1 MPTTTINL
9 TGQAL
14 SKTDDTNVTLTLTG
28 TPLTALL
35 KTVGITVGWTGTL
48 AATRGGTGLSALG
61 TAGQLLKVNAGG
73 TALEYFTPSYGTG
86 TVTSFAFTDS
96 TGITST
102 VLNST
107 TTPTLSLSLTSAAV
121 GLGNV
126 ENTALSTWAGS
137 ANITTLG
144 TIGIGTWNAG
154 QITSTTAFTAPA
166 LGGVG
171 ITCLSTFANTLN
183 LNQSYFAGGFLGIK
197 TDNFNEAAGVG
208 YGLSGTFEASGSG
221 TLSFMIGVEGGVV
234 NSGSGAQPFATGVGS
249 IIENTGSGSITVGYN
264 FKVSDN
270 QAVTKY
276 GFFNDV
282 AGVTNKFLSLDLG
295 TASTVDGTLVLY
307 NSANAFTTTLK
318 TGVTGAS
325 YTLTLPTS
333 DGASGE
339 FLQTNG
345 SGVLTWAAAGGG
357 ITAGT
362 TTASGT
368 SGDVLMNIGGVVGSA
383 TATVNRAYRLDVGT
397 PFNSFFNFG
406 AGQAVGYNNTTALRN
421 SSFSYNA
428 LSALTTGDDNT
439 CFGYQ
444 SGIFITTQNNNTYF
458 GSSAGQ
464 NTGSNN
470 TGVGYLANNGG
481 SASSNTAI
489 GYSSMSA
496 GTTSGTGNNA
506 AIGASSLFNA
516 TSGIRN
522 TALGAESLFTLT
534 SGSYNVAIGF
544 EACYTGNL
552 SGTIGIGYFANP
564 TTPNTG
570 VIGSNQSESRLDA
583 IYFNSPT
590 SSGGSIYDIILSGSG
605 GSGSN
610 AASANMSL
618 QGGAPTGTST
628 IGGALNLRGY
638 TALGS
643 GSTAQTATTVLQITN
658 ATTVTVSNAVN
669 FVFNATTGTKL
680 GTATTQKLGF
690 WNTTP
695 IVQPTTAVAAATVA
709 SPGGGV
715 TIKTD
720 DTFDGYTLQQVV
732 KALRNI
738 GLLQ

>member
-14 SKTDDTNVTLTLTG
+14 SKVDDTNVTLLLGG

-35 KTVGITVGWTGTL
+35 KATSIAVGWTGQL
-48 AATRGGTGLSALG
+48 APSRGGTGLGSLG
-61 TAGQLLKVNAGG
+61 TANQLLRVNAGA
-73 TALEYFTPSYGTG
+73 TALEYFTPSFGTG
-86 TVTSFAFTDS
+86 TVTTASVVSANGFT
-96 TGITST
+96 GT
-102 VLNST
+102 VANQT
-107 TTPTLSLSLTSAAV
+107 TTPAITLTTSITGVLIGNGTALTTSAELTWNGTTKDFSV
-121 GLGNV
+121 GDATKATLNV
-126 ENTALSTWAGS
+126 LGS
-137 ANITTLG
+137 AEIVEINSVNGLSVSNAAG
-144 TIGIGTWNAG
+144 TNEWLFVDPAS
-154 QITSTTAFTAPA
+154 ST
-166 LGGVG
+166 
-171 ITCLSTFANTLN
+171 
-183 LNQSYFAGGFLGIK
+183 GGFGDLSASGNGSTLIFDDTTQTLRWNKSILGIR
-197 TDNFNEAAGVG
+197 GVD
-208 YGLSGTFEASGSG
+208 YTFPA
-221 TLSFMIGVEGGVV
+221 
-234 NSGSGAQPFATGVGS
+234 
-249 IIENTGSGSITVGYN
+249 
-264 FKVSDN
+264 
-270 QAVTKY
+270 
-276 GFFNDV
+276 
-282 AGVTNKFLSLDLG
+282 
-295 TASTVDGTLVLY
+295 
-307 NSANAFTTTLK
+307 ANA
-318 TGVTGAS
+318 
-325 YTLTLPTS
+325 
-333 DGASGE
+333 
-339 FLQTNG
+339 
-345 SGVLTWAAAGGG
+345 SGVLTNNGAGVLSWAASGSG

-362 TTASGT
+362 TTVTSGT

-506 AIGASSLFNA
+506 AFGASSLLNA

-544 EACYTGNL
+544 EASYTGNL
-552 SGTIGIGYFANP
+552 SGTLGIGYFANP
-564 TTPNTG
+564 VTSNTG
-570 VIGSNQSESRLDA
+570 VIGSNQAESRLDA
-583 IYFNSPT
+583 IYFNGAT

-610 AASANMSL
+610 ASSANMSL

-628 IGGALNLRGY
+628 TGGALNLRGY

-680 GTATTQKLGF
+680 GTATTQKIGF
-690 WNTTP
+690 WNAAP
-695 IVQPTTAVAAATVA
+695 IVQPTTAIASAAVVSGT
-709 SPGGGV
+709 GGNV
-715 TIKTD
+715 KHD
-720 DTFDGYTLQQVV
+720 DTFDGYTVEQVV

-738 GLLQ
+738 GLLA

>member
-14 SKTDDTNVTLTLTG
+14 SKTDDTNVTLLLGG

-35 KTVGITVGWTGTL
+35 KATSIAVGWTGQL
-48 AATRGGTGLSALG
+48 APSRGGTGLGSLG
-61 TAGQLLKVNAGG
+61 TANQLLRVNAGA
-73 TALEYFTPSYGTG
+73 TALEYFTPSFGTG

-183 LNQSYFAGGFLGIK
+183 LNQSYFAGNFLGIK

-221 TLSFMIGVEGGVV
+221 TLSFMIGAEGGVV

-249 IIENTGSGSITVGYN
+249 IIENTGAGSITVGYN

-357 ITAGT
+357 ITINSTAISGGGANRFLFENSSNQVSEVAKDFYFQ
-362 TTASGT
+362 TASPFAHVIASGRSGTITGVNASVFGYNAAFSLT
-368 SGDVLMNIGGVVGSA
+368 SGTNN
-383 TATVNRAYRLDVGT
+383 T
-397 PFNSFFNFG
+397 
-406 AGQAVGYNNTTALRN
+406 AVGYNALYAVTTTN
-421 SSFSYNA
+421 
-428 LSALTTGDDNT
+428 
-439 CFGYQ
+439 
-444 SGIFITTQNNNTYF
+444 
-458 GSSAGQ
+458 
-464 NTGSNN
+464 
-470 TGVGYLANNGG
+470 
-481 SASSNTAI
+481 
-489 GYSSMSA
+489 YS
-496 GTTSGTGNNA
+496 T
-506 AIGASSLFNA
+506 AIGASALENSTGASNTAVGYYSQGIASGAGANNTSIGDNSLRGR
-516 TSGIRN
+516 TSGNRN
-522 TALGAESLFTLT
+522 VALGAESLFTLT
-534 SGSYNVAIGF
+534 TGSYNVAIGF

-564 TTPNTG
+564 TASNTG

-583 IYFNSPT
+583 IYFNGAT

-628 IGGALNLRGY
+628 TGGALNLRGY

-695 IVQPTTAVAAATVA
+695 IVQPTTAVAAATVV
-709 SPGGGV
+709 SGTGGNV
-715 TIKTD
+715 KYD
-720 DTFDGYTLQQVV
+720 DTFDGYTLEQVV
-732 KALRNI
+732 QALRNI
-738 GLLQ
+738 GLLA

>member
-249 IIENTGSGSITVGYN
+249 IIENTGAGSITVGYN

-357 ITAGT
+357 ITVGT
-362 TTASGT
+362 TTITGGTTRNIPYNLAGVYQEASKDLYYQLATPYSHVFAAGRSGT
-368 SGDVLMNIGGVVGSA
+368 ITGVNASV
-383 TATVNRAYRLDVGT
+383 
-397 PFNSFFNFG
+397 F
-406 AGQAVGYNNTTALRN
+406 GYNA
-421 SSFSYNA
+421 A
-428 LSALTTGDDNT
+428 
-439 CFGYQ
+439 
-444 SGIFITTQNNNTYF
+444 
-458 GSSAGQ
+458 
-464 NTGSNN
+464 
-470 TGVGYLANNGG
+470 
-481 SASSNTAI
+481 
-489 GYSSMSA
+489 YSL
-496 GTTSGTGNNA
+496 TSGTNNTA
-506 AIGASSLFNA
+506 VGFNALYAVTTTNYSTAIGASALENSTGASNTAVGYYSQGVASAAGTENTSIGSQSLRGR

-522 TALGAESLFTLT
+522 VALGAEAQYTLT
-534 SGSYNVAIGF
+534 TGSYNVAIGF

-564 TTPNTG
+564 TTSNTG

-590 SSGGSIYDIILSGSG
+590 SSGGSIYDIILSASG

-628 IGGALNLRGY
+628 TGGALNLRGY

-680 GTATTQKLGF
+680 GTATSQKIAF
-690 WNTTP
+690 WNKTP
-695 IVQPTTAVAAATVA
+695 IVQPTTAIAGATV
-709 SPGGGV
+709 SHVGGAAISDND
-715 TIKTD
+715 TIG
-720 DTFDGYTLQQVV
+720 GYTLAQIVQ
-732 KALRNI
+732 ALQDVGI
-738 GLLQ
+738 LA